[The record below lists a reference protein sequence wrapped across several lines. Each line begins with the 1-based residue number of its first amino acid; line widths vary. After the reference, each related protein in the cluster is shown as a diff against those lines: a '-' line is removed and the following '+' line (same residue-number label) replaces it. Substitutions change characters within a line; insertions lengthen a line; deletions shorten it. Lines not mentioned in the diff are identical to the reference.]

1 MCYADIAM
9 RKKLITAALSV
20 LVAAA
25 LFLLLRTP
33 FPPNDS
39 PDGAYARIAKALA
52 EGHPRDLFPYLETD
66 AQWACISVHDARKA
80 AKTRVTVSYPSS
92 EQPAARAEI
101 GPLAD
106 STDGEDVF
114 VKTAESRG
122 WLARLKKDLSGTKGV
137 EISGDRATI
146 ITARGTRYSFRR
158 RDNGMWGLTMF
169 TAELVSDRDKA
180 TRDLEVVNAAGDDYD
195 RAKPH

>member
-1 MCYADIAM
+1 M
-9 RKKLITAALSV
+9 RKKVIYAALSTV
-20 LVAAA
+20 VAVA

-33 FPPNDS
+33 FPSNES
-39 PDGAYARIAKALA
+39 PEGAYARIAKALA

-80 AKTRVTVSYPSS
+80 AKNRVIASYPSS
-92 EQPAARAEI
+92 EQQAARAEL

-114 VKTAESRG
+114 VQTAESRG
-122 WLARLKKDLSGTKGV
+122 WFARLKKDLSGSKSV
-137 EISGDRATI
+137 EISGDRATVV
-146 ITARGTRYSFRR
+146 TARGTRYSFRR

-169 TAELVSDRDKA
+169 TAELVTDRDKA
-180 TRDLEVVNAAGDDYD
+180 TRDLEVVTAAAADYD
-195 RAKPH
+195 RAIPH